1 MAMGRERRDL
11 GRRLGPGGG
20 DRHGVRH
27 FLERYALLRGG
38 NCRVRLRDAAHSM
51 TKSSW
56 TLLDAKGRP
65 YQSAVPGS
73 LGGHRRH
80 RIYGRLD
87 CRAAKQA
94 IARSGYVK
102 DRVFFID
109 ERTAKAAGK
118 FGRPAIDRRPCK
130 RATSAPSLP

>member
-1 MAMGRERRDL
+1 
-11 GRRLGPGGG
+11 
-20 DRHGVRH
+20 
-27 FLERYALLRGG
+27 
-38 NCRVRLRDAAHSM
+38 M
-51 TKSSW
+51 TKKSW
-56 TLLDAKGRP
+56 TLLDANRER

-73 LGGHRRH
+73 LGGHRRQ

-94 IARSGYVK
+94 IARGGYVK